1 VRQID
6 ISVSLVVVVCVV
18 TSFRIRGIRHQT
30 PNLGWRIHGSV
41 EDTKLSTNKQHS
53 LSYTPPRSEE
63 RKKTKKTFLIEHINH
78 SYSRLEMSICNAQQT
93 HMRVDVINL

>member
-1 VRQID
+1 MRQID

-30 PNLGWRIHGSV
+30 PNTS
-41 EDTKLSTNKQHS
+41 
-53 LSYTPPRSEE
+53 RSEE

-78 SYSRLEMSICNAQQT
+78 SYSRLEMSIFNAQRT

>member
-1 VRQID
+1 MRQID

-18 TSFRIRGIRHQT
+18 TSFRIRGQT
-30 PNLGWRIHGSV
+30 PNTS
-41 EDTKLSTNKQHS
+41 
-53 LSYTPPRSEE
+53 PRSEE

-78 SYSRLEMSICNAQQT
+78 SYSRLEMSIFNAQRT

>member
-30 PNLGWRIHGSV
+30 LN
-41 EDTKLSTNKQHS
+41 
-53 LSYTPPRSEE
+53 TPPRSEE
-63 RKKTKKTFLIEHINH
+63 RKRFLIEHINH
-78 SYSRLEMSICNAQQT
+78 SYSRLEMSIFNAQRT

>member
-1 VRQID
+1 MLVRLGSDTPPRSEERNVRQID

-30 PNLGWRIHGSV
+30 LN
-41 EDTKLSTNKQHS
+41 
-53 LSYTPPRSEE
+53 TPPRSEE

-78 SYSRLEMSICNAQQT
+78 SYSRLEMSIFNAQRT

>member
-1 VRQID
+1 MRQID

-30 PNLGWRIHGSV
+30 LN
-41 EDTKLSTNKQHS
+41 
-53 LSYTPPRSEE
+53 TPPRLKE

-78 SYSRLEMSICNAQQT
+78 SYSRLEMSIFNAQRT

>member
-30 PNLGWRIHGSV
+30 PNTPIGGVKEDEEDILNRTSDTQHPPSLGGAK
-41 EDTKLSTNKQHS
+41 ED
-53 LSYTPPRSEE
+53 EE
-63 RKKTKKTFLIEHINH
+63 DILNRAHKPF
-78 SYSRLEMSICNAQQT
+78 
-93 HMRVDVINL
+93 V

>member
-30 PNLGWRIHGSV
+30 PNTPPRS
-41 EDTKLSTNKQHS
+41 EERKKTKKTFLIEHQTPN
-53 LSYTPPRSEE
+53 TPPRSEE

-78 SYSRLEMSICNAQQT
+78 SYSRLEMSIFNAQRT